1 MEQIK
6 STSTIAILMAT
17 YNGEKYLGEQI
28 DSLLAQTY
36 KDWHL
41 YIHDDGSTDNTNA
54 ILREYVQK
62 HSNIH
67 ILDYESQRGAMRNF
81 L

>member
-6 STSTIAILMAT
+6 PASTIAILMAT

-41 YIHDDGSTDNTNA
+41 YIHDDGSTDNTQA
-54 ILREYVQK
+54 ILREYALMQIKNFVKFVLHIK
-62 HSNIH
+62 H
-67 ILDYESQRGAMRNF
+67 
-81 L
+81 